1 MARLHLIKLSVGSES
16 VESLR
21 AWQEERLARH
31 GRLWHATRM
40 LPKRRAEL
48 LDPGSGG
55 EGGSIY
61 WVIRGLVQARQ
72 RLAGIETAPDEEGRS
87 MTLLLLDP
95 ALVRVEPTRWRP
107 FQGWRYL
114 TPERAPADLRA
125 AEGRAPG
132 EPEGPPPALLA
143 ELRALGIL

>member
-21 AWQEERLARH
+21 AWQGERLARH

-48 LDPGSGG
+48 LDPAG
-55 EGGSIY
+55 EGSIY

-72 RLAGIETAPDEEGRS
+72 RLAGIETAPDEEGRA

-95 ALVRVEPTRWRP
+95 ELVRVEPTPWRP

-114 TPERAPADLRA
+114 SPERAPADLRPPVA
-125 AEGRAPG
+125 G

>member
-1 MARLHLIKLSVGSES
+1 
-16 VESLR
+16 
-21 AWQEERLARH
+21 
-31 GRLWHATRM
+31 M
-40 LPKRRAEL
+40 LPRRRAEL
-48 LDPGSGG
+48 LDPGEEGPGG
-55 EGGSIY
+55 EAGGSIY

-95 ALVRVEPTRWRP
+95 ELVRVEPIPWRP

-114 TPERAPADLRA
+114 TPERAPADLRPA
-125 AEGRAPG
+125 AAG